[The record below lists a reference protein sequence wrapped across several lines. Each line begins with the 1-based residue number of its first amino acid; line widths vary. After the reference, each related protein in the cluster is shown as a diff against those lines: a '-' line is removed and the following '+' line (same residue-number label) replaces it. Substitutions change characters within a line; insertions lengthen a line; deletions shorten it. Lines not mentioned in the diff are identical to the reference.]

1 MGVQRFVGSNNR
13 EAMGRVRAALGD
25 DALILANRA
34 TDQGVEILALAE
46 DDSSGYAPSEQAVP
60 DRAGQA
66 AVAPAQQRVPHH
78 APAGPD
84 LTEQLLREVR
94 DMREQL
100 ARRAPAG
107 EDDGPRQALRR
118 RLRGAGFSAVFSDTL
133 LAGLPPEAQRDEQAD
148 HWLQRQLQRRLSV
161 AAPAI
166 WNSPV

>member
-66 AVAPAQQRVPHH
+66 AVAPGQP
-78 APAGPD
+78 
-84 LTEQLLREVR
+84 
-94 DMREQL
+94 
-100 ARRAPAG
+100 RRQFGGGGGFAHPG
-107 EDDGPRQALRR
+107 
-118 RLRGAGFSAVFSDTL
+118 GADQG
-133 LAGLPPEAQRDEQAD
+133 D
-148 HWLQRQLQRRLSV
+148 HTDAERH
-161 AAPAI
+161 
-166 WNSPV
+166 

>member
-78 APAGPD
+78 APAGPA
-84 LTEQLLREVR
+84 LLHRPVTNTPIPCFR
-94 DMREQL
+94 VGLNSFYKINFRYSL
-100 ARRAPAG
+100 AN
-107 EDDGPRQALRR
+107 
-118 RLRGAGFSAVFSDTL
+118 V
-133 LAGLPPEAQRDEQAD
+133 
-148 HWLQRQLQRRLSV
+148 
-161 AAPAI
+161 
-166 WNSPV
+166 

>member
-25 DALILANRA
+25 DALIPANRA

-46 DDSSGYAPSEQAVP
+46 DDSSGYAPSEQAAP

-84 LTEQLLREVR
+84 HDVAVAVAVEAAHVMRFGGAVR
-94 DMREQL
+94 V
-100 ARRAPAG
+100 
-107 EDDGPRQALRR
+107 
-118 RLRGAGFSAVFSDTL
+118 AVEPHEL
-133 LAGLPPEAQRDEQAD
+133 EL
-148 HWLQRQLQRRLSV
+148 
-161 AAPAI
+161 
-166 WNSPV
+166 